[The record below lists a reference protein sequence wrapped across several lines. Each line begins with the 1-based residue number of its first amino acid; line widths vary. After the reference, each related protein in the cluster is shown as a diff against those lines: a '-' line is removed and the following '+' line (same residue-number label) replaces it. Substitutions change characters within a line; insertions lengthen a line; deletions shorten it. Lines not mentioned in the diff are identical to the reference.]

1 MCFIT
6 VRILIDLI
14 ERENFQ
20 NSDSPFLFLFGDFRL
35 CSSYD
40 NVCQGAWHV
49 HKPLLGSSIATWQPS
64 WKKKLERNSENGQ
77 TLCKSADDV
86 TALAQLRVLQ
96 PDNALVT
103 PMIAR
108 VISEIYYDIKR
119 GGSYKMFHYYK
130 IPQSNDTVSHL
141 RLHPNKILKQ

>member
-1 MCFIT
+1 MILVFAKVIIT
-6 VRILIDLI
+6 SIKALGMFTNPCLVLLLLLA
-14 ERENFQ
+14 
-20 NSDSPFLFLFGDFRL
+20 SPL
-35 CSSYD
+35 S
-40 NVCQGAWHV
+40 
-49 HKPLLGSSIATWQPS
+49 
-64 WKKKLERNSENGQ
+64 KKLERNSENGQ

-108 VISEIYYDIKR
+108 VIFEIYYDIKR

>member
-1 MCFIT
+1 MIT
-6 VRILIDLI
+6 SVKALGMFT
-14 ERENFQ
+14 N
-20 NSDSPFLFLFGDFRL
+20 L
-35 CSSYD
+35 CL
-40 NVCQGAWHV
+40 VL
-49 HKPLLGSSIATWQPS
+49 PLLLGSPLG
-64 WKKKLERNSENGQ
+64 KKKLERNSENGQ

-108 VISEIYYDIKR
+108 VISVLYYDVKR

-141 RLHPNKILKQ
+141 RLHPNRQTLCLDIMFFYVGACLYDNPLGGLYQARIVTNR